1 MGSYQK
7 TNPKY
12 SKFTNIDFFLC
23 MYRLWCKKRKEKK
36 KVKILYFLYQS
47 LDPTT
52 HALIKNF
59 PDLPRTFW
67 RFEAKPLKTPH
78 PFIWFKSLAK
88 YSYPDFSKDEN
99 WKKKT
104 TKAANWTKPNNL
116 PGGVLL
122 RRSRRRGRHVNIM

>member
-1 MGSYQK
+1 MAPIR
-7 TNPKY
+7 NP
-12 SKFTNIDFFLC
+12 TRNIQNLLILNFFFACSDFGV
-23 MYRLWCKKRKEKK
+23 KNGKKK
-36 KVKILYFLYQS
+36 KVKISCYLYQS

-59 PDLPRTFW
+59 PDLPRAFW

-99 WKKKT
+99 WKKKLQ
-104 TKAANWTKPNNL
+104 KQ
-116 PGGVLL
+116 
-122 RRSRRRGRHVNIM
+122 